1 MPSVLLIQSPALMSN
16 IASCVSRIWLTAM
29 GIRDSDFQSDVSK
42 LTAPNLP
49 LDTTDRK

>member
-16 IASCVSRIWLTAM
+16 IASWVSRIWLTAI
-29 GIRDSDFQSDVSK
+29 GTRDSDFQSEVSK